1 MSWILYQTNILRAMA
16 SFQFAEDP
24 DGMAEFIAKE
34 YDNCIKRGGD
44 MVYGVPVLNGNVVG
58 MKRIISEAFKK
69 GMESDGD
76 NFNLL
81 AEIYP
86 AAFDEYWLGTEMA
99 PIPNPLLKPG
109 GWPSTPPAP
118 GTIQNLG
125 PEPITMAAS
134 AAAHKVEVEALKA
147 LEDEIK
153 KQTITIPGIAPLPD
167 ITINVYE
174 TVQKILKKE
183 PVDNEIKNHP
193 LIKTAKE
200 ILFKL
205 KEAKKKKPAAG
216 KQLKKAIKFPFPEL
230 PKRKDIIKKAEDKA
244 VEEAIKIIEEQIIKP
259 LEEVIL
265 TPIYVAIETAIAI
278 ADSIPSPKPTK
289 EQIKKYVKDTIDGLV
304 PDLDLPGI
312 SIPKI
317 PTKQEL
323 KKMIKDQTPTKEQLK
338 AMAWDMIKGLIPEIP
353 LIWFVPPTLLFT
365 PQTILFAGPFVNIAK
380 FHLTATGGTNMLLSQ
395 YPPPAT
401 PGHAILNW
409 TGYRVVG

>member
-1 MSWILYQTNILRAMA
+1 
-16 SFQFAEDP
+16 
-24 DGMAEFIAKE
+24 
-34 YDNCIKRGGD
+34 
-44 MVYGVPVLNGNVVG
+44 

-81 AEIYP
+81 DEIYP

-193 LIKTAKE
+193 LKKRIKRF
-200 ILFKL
+200 I
-205 KEAKKKKPAAG
+205 
-216 KQLKKAIKFPFPEL
+216 
-230 PKRKDIIKKAEDKA
+230 
-244 VEEAIKIIEEQIIKP
+244 
-259 LEEVIL
+259 
-265 TPIYVAIETAIAI
+265 
-278 ADSIPSPKPTK
+278 
-289 EQIKKYVKDTIDGLV
+289 
-304 PDLDLPGI
+304 
-312 SIPKI
+312 
-317 PTKQEL
+317 
-323 KKMIKDQTPTKEQLK
+323 
-338 AMAWDMIKGLIPEIP
+338 
-353 LIWFVPPTLLFT
+353 
-365 PQTILFAGPFVNIAK
+365 
-380 FHLTATGGTNMLLSQ
+380 
-395 YPPPAT
+395 
-401 PGHAILNW
+401 
-409 TGYRVVG
+409 